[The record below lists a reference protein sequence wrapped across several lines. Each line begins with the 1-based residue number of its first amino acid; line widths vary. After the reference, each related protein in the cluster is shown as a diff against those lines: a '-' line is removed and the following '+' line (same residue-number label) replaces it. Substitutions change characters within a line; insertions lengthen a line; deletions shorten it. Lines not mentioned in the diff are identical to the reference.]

1 MGAHRKLLQEGICK
15 LRLEIRI
22 GVSLAR
28 REKGVCPRQEGQ
40 QKTEARDDH
49 GTFEELDKV

>member
-40 QKTEARDDH
+40 HVSKDR
-49 GTFEELDKV
+49 GKR